1 VGLQDVNGKGTA
13 RPQAPVDIVMAG
25 AFPPPVRG
33 MPLVTVAVRD
43 RLVAAGAAPRCID
56 ISSGSQRR
64 DWRARAR
71 RFPKIVAGLA
81 RLCVM
86 RLGRYRRFYIS
97 LSAGYGQVYDTLFL
111 LIARAR
117 RMEIFAHHH
126 SYAYLRSVRP
136 LTCVLVR
143 VAGPDARHAVQSRA
157 MGKALGRLYGARNV
171 FVFSNAVFLD
181 DPAPEPRQRTSIHTV
196 GLLSNLSVDKGVWD
210 FVGFMEAAAAEGLD
224 VRGRLAGPFDNPA
237 IERRVRECLGRLPN
251 VIYDGPLYGAEKSR
265 FFDDIDVFLFPTRYD
280 NETEGLVNLEAL
292 RAGVPVIAYGRG
304 CIPEI
309 VDDGC
314 GLIVPPAADFVAVA
328 LSQVCTWRANA
339 DEFLRCSQGAC
350 SQFRGILAVGV
361 QEWRPFL
368 DLLAMQ
374 VAGDT
379 LPHAVPADWP

>member
-1 VGLQDVNGKGTA
+1 
-13 RPQAPVDIVMAG
+13 
-25 AFPPPVRG
+25 
-33 MPLVTVAVRD
+33 
-43 RLVAAGAAPRCID
+43 
-56 ISSGSQRR
+56 
-64 DWRARAR
+64 
-71 RFPKIVAGLA
+71 
-81 RLCVM
+81 
-86 RLGRYRRFYIS
+86 
-97 LSAGYGQVYDTLFL
+97 
-111 LIARAR
+111 
-117 RMEIFAHHH
+117 
-126 SYAYLRSVRP
+126 
-136 LTCVLVR
+136 
-143 VAGPDARHAVQSRA
+143 
-157 MGKALGRLYGARNV
+157 
-171 FVFSNAVFLD
+171 
-181 DPAPEPRQRTSIHTV
+181 
-196 GLLSNLSVDKGVWD
+196 VWD